1 MRIEKKEVICLSQK
15 EADIWSDFDKILE
28 GLERECEC
36 PNTIILIN
44 NIQSYLSD
52 LWGEIEDIE

>member
-1 MRIEKKEVICLSQK
+1 MRIEKKEVIYLSQK

-28 GLERECEC
+28 GLERESEC
-36 PNTIILIN
+36 PDTIILIN